1 MDKIVDVLPIGSEDV
16 LDWTSFWLIKAQNLF
31 DFITSPTGVVWVVIA
46 TGVAIIVFLIKRR

>member
-31 DFITSPTGVVWVVIA
+31 DFFTSTTGYVWVVIVI
-46 TGVAIIVFLIKRR
+46 GVAVIGFLYMRR